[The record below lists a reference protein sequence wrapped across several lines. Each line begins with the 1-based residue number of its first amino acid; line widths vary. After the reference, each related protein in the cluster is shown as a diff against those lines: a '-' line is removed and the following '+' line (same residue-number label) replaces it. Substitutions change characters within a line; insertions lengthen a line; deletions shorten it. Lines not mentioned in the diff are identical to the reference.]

1 MQQEDRTSGR
11 PRDVSADAA
20 LKSAALGLVRARGYG
35 KVSIAAI
42 VAAAGVARQTLY
54 NRWSSK
60 AELVLD
66 AVFEEVGRY
75 AAAPIGDDG
84 TGAAEQ
90 LEAFLIQV
98 FAHLEEDGETLRAII
113 AAAQEDADFQRLF
126 RERFVLPREAMVTD
140 LLRRAQARGEI
151 GPARD
156 PEMLSAMIH
165 GAFWYR
171 MLNGFALDRGLARAI
186 RDEVF
191 RP

>member
-84 TGAAEQ
+84 TNAAEQ

-151 GPARD
+151 VPARD

-171 MLNGFALDRGLARAI
+171 MLNGFALDKGLARAI